1 MVIDIVIFSA
11 GLLLLSFGAKWLVD
25 GASAITLG
33 FGIRPVIVGMS
44 VVAFGTSMPEFV
56 FNIAATMNNSSD
68 LGLGNIVGSNIANI
82 ALVLGVSSLIKPLE
96 INQKVVKKEL
106 PITIAVT
113 LLFLF
118 MALDGQISSID
129 GGILVFLFGL
139 FFIYLI
145 KNGQEYSEDL
155 DIDIDLDEQVSPDIE
170 LTPKNLTKDIVL
182 IIVGLVGLIG
192 GAQLMVNSSIN
203 IAKVFNISELVIGVT
218 IVAIGTSLPELAA
231 SVVSSFKAEGDI
243 SLGNVLG
250 SNIFNI
256 LMVIGF
262 LSLFSPVLAQGEFT
276 ISLHFT
282 FMVAL
287 TLLIWPILKFSAK
300 ITRVHGVFLIAVY
313 LVYMYLSY
321 TFV

>member
-1 MVIDIVIFSA
+1 MVIDILVFTA

-56 FNIAATMNNSSD
+56 FNIAATVNNSSD

-82 ALVLGVSSLIKPLE
+82 ALVLGVSSLIKPLD
-96 INQKVVKKEL
+96 IDQRVVNKEL

-118 MALDGQISSID
+118 MALDGEISSID

-145 KNGQEYSEDL
+145 KNGQEYTEDI
-155 DIDIDLDEQVSPDIE
+155 DIDIDLTDSSKVE

-182 IIVGLVGLIG
+182 IVIGLVGLVG
-192 GAQLMVNSSIN
+192 GAQLMVDSSVS

-231 SVVSSFKAEGDI
+231 SVVSSFKSEGDI

-287 TLLIWPILKFSAK
+287 TLLIWPILKLSRK
-300 ITRVHGVFLIAVY
+300 ITRIHGVFLIAVY